1 MTEQDIINNADYR
14 LTVTKTWCASVK
26 VWRIQFHSLS
36 QQTTMTEFF
45 VTEQELQRLQ
55 AAIA

>member
-14 LTVTKTWCASVK
+14 LTVSKTWCDAVK
-26 VWRIQFHSLS
+26 VWRIQFHSKS

-45 VTEQELQRLQ
+45 LTEQELNLLK

>member
-14 LTVTKTWCASVK
+14 LTVSKTWCSAVK
-26 VWRIQFHSLS
+26 VWRIQFHSKS
-36 QQTTMTEFF
+36 QQTTNTEFF
-45 VTEQELQRLQ
+45 LTEQELNLLK

>member
-26 VWRIQFHSLS
+26 VWRIQFHSYS